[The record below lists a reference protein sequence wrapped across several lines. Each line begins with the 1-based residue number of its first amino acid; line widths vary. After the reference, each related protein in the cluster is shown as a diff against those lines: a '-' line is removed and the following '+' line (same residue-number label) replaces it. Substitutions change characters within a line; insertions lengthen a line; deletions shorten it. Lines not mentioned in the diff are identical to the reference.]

1 MTNHRRPFGVAVAFA
16 RPCRLFRLDGLG
28 RLGRLGFLALAL
40 SAVALSGCREEPTIV
55 IKFEPNDMTGVKKA
69 DMVSVADLA
78 SAPDLAPA
86 ATGKSAAAECKT
98 AADCVVEPNE
108 CCSCNSGGAQHAI
121 AKKKFAESEG
131 KRIKGCGH
139 RMCPMF
145 VSHDPSCAEVASCV
159 AGVCQLVAAKPK
171 K

>member
-1 MTNHRRPFGVAVAFA
+1 MSKPRVAVASVILCL
-16 RPCRLFRLDGLG
+16 PLC
-28 RLGRLGFLALAL
+28 LAPMM
-40 SAVALSGCREEPTIV
+40 LSGCREEPTIV
-55 IKFEPNDMTGVKKA
+55 IKFEPNDMTGTKKPA

-78 SAPDLAPA
+78 SAPDLATATTAKPA
-86 ATGKSAAAECKT
+86 TAECKT
-98 AADCVVEPNE
+98 AADCVIEPND

-139 RMCPMF
+139 KMCPMF
-145 VSHDPSCAEVASCV
+145 ISHDPSCAEVAGCV
-159 AGVCQLVAAKPK
+159 AGVCQLVAPK

>member
-1 MTNHRRPFGVAVAFA
+1 MSKPRAAVIFVSL
-16 RPCRLFRLDGLG
+16 CLS
-28 RLGRLGFLALAL
+28 L
-40 SAVALSGCREEPTIV
+40 SASLMLSGCREEPTIV
-55 IKFEPNDMTGVKKA
+55 IKFEPNDMTGTKKPA

-86 ATGKSAAAECKT
+86 TKGKPATAECKT
-98 AADCVVEPNE
+98 AADCTVEPND

-139 RMCPMF
+139 KMCPMF
-145 VSHDPSCAEVASCV
+145 ISHDPSCAETADCV
-159 AGVCQLVAAKPK
+159 AGVCQLVAPK
-171 K
+171 TK